1 MKTSEFI
8 LVAEKLAK
16 TDLIRGSKKG
26 EHDKEALGRTC
37 IGGTESKNSKLWRK
51 CGTLENII
59 VFETAIEANRILK
72 EFGITEFTAKPTK
85 SRTMCRLIEVK
96 K

>member
-16 TDLIRGSKKG
+16 TGLIRVSKKG
-26 EHDKEALGRTC
+26 EHDNFVLGRTC
-37 IGGTESKNSKLWRK
+37 IGGTDLKNSKLWRK

-59 VFETAIEANRILK
+59 VFKTASEANSILK
-72 EFGITEFTAKPTK
+72 QFGITEFTAKPTK